1 MNTAQFF
8 EHILQLRRQ
17 YVEHMNKELERFNL
31 STAQWLVLK
40 NINKQAETTLVEIAK
55 QQQLEKPTV
64 TKIVQ
69 KLVEES
75 YIQVRPGIDK
85 REKLL
90 SLTAK
95 GNSIYNDV
103 FTIIQS
109 TQQQLLKDVPDS
121 LIEQMN
127 DSFITIQEQIKKL

>member
-1 MNTAQFF
+1 MNTTQFF

>member
-1 MNTAQFF
+1 MNTTQFF

-69 KLVEES
+69 KLVKES
-75 YIQVRPGIDK
+75 YIQVRLGVDK
-85 REKLL
+85 REKIL

-127 DSFITIQEQIKKL
+127 DSFVTIQEQMKQL